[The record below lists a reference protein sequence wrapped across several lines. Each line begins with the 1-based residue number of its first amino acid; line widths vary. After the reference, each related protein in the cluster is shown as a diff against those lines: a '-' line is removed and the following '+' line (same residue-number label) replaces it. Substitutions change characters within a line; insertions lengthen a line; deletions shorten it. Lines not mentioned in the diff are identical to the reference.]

1 MFTVFFTYQKICPKI
16 LPNTFTKTEPPVQ
29 YKQKNIQEVFMI
41 IGYARVSTVDQN
53 LDRQIHL
60 LTAYG
65 CEKIVTEKFTGTIRD
80 RKGLLQLFDVSRSG
94 DTVVVESI
102 SRLGRKT
109 LDILTIIQQLEEKDI
124 QFVSLKEQI
133 DTRTSTGKAMFQM
146 MCVIAELER
155 NLIAERVKEGL
166 EASKKRGKKLGRPK
180 VDKDKISLALR
191 MYDSNEYSIKEII
204 EGTGISQG
212 SLYRAIKKRTL
223 EKT

>member
-1 MFTVFFTYQKICPKI
+1 
-16 LPNTFTKTEPPVQ
+16 
-29 YKQKNIQEVFMI
+29 
-41 IGYARVSTVDQN
+41 
-53 LDRQIHL
+53 
-60 LTAYG
+60 
-65 CEKIVTEKFTGTIRD
+65 
-80 RKGLLQLFDVSRSG
+80 
-94 DTVVVESI
+94 
-102 SRLGRKT
+102 
-109 LDILTIIQQLEEKDI
+109 ILTIIQQLEEKNI

-204 EGTGISQG
+204 EGTGVSQG
-212 SLYRAIKKRTL
+212 SLYRAIQKRTL
-223 EKT
+223 GKL

>member
-1 MFTVFFTYQKICPKI
+1 
-16 LPNTFTKTEPPVQ
+16 
-29 YKQKNIQEVFMI
+29 MI

-53 LDRQIHL
+53 LDRQISML
-60 LTAYG
+60 SEYR
-65 CEKIVTEKFTGTIRD
+65 CEKIVKEKFTGTIKD
-80 RKGLLQLFDVSRSG
+80 RSGLNQLFEVIRKG

-109 LDILTIIQQLEEKDI
+109 LDILTIIQQFEEMGV
-124 QFVSLKEQI
+124 QFVSLKENM

-166 EASKKRGKKLGRPK
+166 EASKKRGKQLGRPK
-180 VDKDKISLALR
+180 LEKDKLDIALR
-191 MYDSNEYSIKEII
+191 MYDSNEYSIKEIV

-212 SLYRAIKKRTL
+212 SLYRAINKRKL
-223 EKT
+223 EEMKEIKARS